1 MHRKWRH
8 QTLETLVCERAYTH
22 KHTHAQEVAT
32 PDSRDS
38 VGADEADSE
47 MWGKMRGSAGS
58 RGGGGREG
66 GGREGEAE
74 IDHIESEE
82 SGMWGRMRLPWRG
95 EAPGRG
101 GGIGFGYNAAEPTSH
116 VSLLDGEVVTLGDE
130 TLGAVGGGGSRADE
144 GLAGSR
150 GQGADS
156 GTGDGDIRQVKNG
169 FRIRSYFSQLD
180 LRTALGGRKDDLNV

>member
-1 MHRKWRH
+1 M
-8 QTLETLVCERAYTH
+8 YIN
-22 KHTHAQEVAT
+22 AQEVAT
-32 PDSRDS
+32 PDS
-38 VGADEADSE
+38 VGVDEADSE

-66 GGREGEAE
+66 EAE

-82 SGMWGRMRLPWRG
+82 SGMWGKMRLPWRG

-101 GGIGFGYNAAEPTSH
+101 GGIGFGYDAAEPTSP
-116 VSLLDGEVVTLGDE
+116 VSLLDGEVTLGDE
-130 TLGAVGGGGSRADE
+130 KLGAVGGGGSRADE

-156 GTGDGDIRQVKNG
+156 GTGDGDIRHVKNG

>member
-1 MHRKWRH
+1 MH
-8 QTLETLVCERAYTH
+8 VY
-22 KHTHAQEVAT
+22 AQEVAT
-32 PDSRDS
+32 PDNRDS
-38 VGADEADSE
+38 VGGDEADSE
-47 MWGKMRGSAGS
+47 MWGKMRGSAG
-58 RGGGGREG
+58 RRDG
-66 GGREGEAE
+66 GGREGEAD
-74 IDHIESEE
+74 IDHISNIESEE

-101 GGIGFGYNAAEPTSH
+101 GGIGFGYHNEQPTSP
-116 VSLLDGEVVTLGDE
+116 VPLRDGEEVKLGE
-130 TLGAVGGGGSRADE
+130 ESLGAVGGGGNRAGE

-156 GTGDGDIRQVKNG
+156 ATGDGDIRQVKNG